1 MIEFT
6 VYGAPVPQ
14 GSKRVFRGNI
24 VDMAPQRLR
33 SYRQDIH
40 IAALQ
45 AMTFHGDE
53 GTSGHRPPF
62 LQPVGVTVTFSIPRP
77 KNHYGTGRNAEVKK
91 DSAPSAPAKPPD
103 IDKLGRAVLDGMT
116 GAVFRD
122 DAQVVS
128 LHLMKVWADHSDAA
142 TEVSVLPFSAAG

>member
-40 IAALQ
+40 VTALQ
-45 AMTFHGDE
+45 AMNGREPHVE
-53 GTSGHRPPF
+53 
-62 LQPVGVTVTFSIPRP
+62 PVGVTVTFSIPRP

>member
-1 MIEFT
+1 MKYTAPEVIGFT

-14 GSKRVFRGNI
+14 GSKRIFRGNI

-40 IAALQ
+40 IAAQQ
-45 AMTFHGDE
+45 AMDGREVF
-53 GTSGHRPPF
+53 SM
-62 LQPVGVTVTFSIPRP
+62 PVGVTVTFFIPRP
-77 KNHYGTGRNAEVKK
+77 KNHFGTGRNAEKRK
-91 DSAPSAPAKPPD
+91 ASAPLAPAKPPD

-128 LHLMKVWADHSDAA
+128 LHLMKVWANHSDAA
-142 TEVSVLPFSAAG
+142 TEVSVLPFTP